1 MNRFTV
7 TIHRKDNALTH
18 ELSKDSFTI
27 GRSLD
32 CDLSLNDTHV
42 SRVHLIVSRRSNQIW
57 IEDKNSSNGTFVN
70 GAKIE
75 QGTPVNVVPADRIQ
89 LGRSEF
95 ILVIDLETDELPQ
108 PEPVAILK
116 VQVPAAKPV
125 VGKTARS
132 AKVEEAFSPA
142 APVAEPAPAVIP
154 AAAPEPNHEN
164 TIFMPPPAMAPA
176 QAEKILHDAKH
187 KAAQIILEGET
198 QAEKRT
204 QAIYQKAR
212 DAQAQA
218 EIFYQTRM
226 SDAHKEAD
234 AILADFQQ
242 QGQQLLHDARN
253 MAQELRDEVEIYV
266 QTLREKAKRDVADL
280 IAEGTLKAEKMKT
293 EALETARSLVQTEN
307 ENKVRIAQEEA
318 DRILELAKTQAQQ
331 AQDQLN
337 NDKMELAALT
347 ESLTQLKADQADAEK
362 RLESLRVE
370 AEQTKQT
377 LTEERDGLKKSI
389 ESELAQLNS
398 IKASLNDFGG
408 KNKEADEQFKKLQE
422 KNAHLTMDIRD
433 LEAKKDQ
440 LFKDYDAQKVSLSE
454 KLEKEKAQMEKS
466 EEQRIEEMRLD
477 ASKRLQK
484 LEQNLIEDVMAKKAD
499 MVKDIH
505 IQIEREVVKVM
516 EAAQWNK
523 ISSAVLEQIKE
534 AVEGRVASMSQS
546 SASKVAPEKLVQK
559 RKSEKMRWAATGL
572 VLGGLLYFVAQVVM
586 ETVQSDNNPLQTRA
600 ISEAKKRQED
610 LERRRFNPTQADEV
624 KDTYTDSVIYTR
636 NYAEV
641 YLDQN
646 FQQRLYKASAHYLL
660 RTWRIEEEKSLQV
673 LSAANALVKEL
684 QDRKMKIHPDYI
696 KEGIEKMRVFESQ
709 TVLRMKEIL
718 GSEVRLESFR
728 RFEKNFYREEV
739 ERRRT
744 AQH

>member
-1 MNRFTV
+1 MSRFTV
-7 TIHRKDNALTH
+7 TIHRKDNALTQ

-42 SRVHLIVSRRSNQIW
+42 SRVHLVVSRRWNQIW
-57 IEDKNSSNGTFVN
+57 IEDKNSSNGTFIN
-70 GAKIE
+70 GSKIV

-95 ILVIDLETDELPQ
+95 ILVIDLETDELPE
-108 PEPVAILK
+108 PEPVAILEA
-116 VQVPAAKPV
+116 QVPAAMPTV
-125 VGKTARS
+125 NSTNS
-132 AKVEEAFSPA
+132 ANSEEGSNTGAIPEQAVA
-142 APVAEPAPAVIP
+142 AIP
-154 AAAPEPNHEN
+154 AGAPEPNHEN
-164 TIFMPPPAMAPA
+164 TIFMPPPNMAPF
-176 QAEKILHDAKH
+176 QAEKILHEAKR
-187 KAAQIILEGET
+187 KAAQIVLEGET

-218 EIFYQTRM
+218 EIFHQTRM
-226 SDAHKEAD
+226 SEAHKEAD
-234 AILADFQQ
+234 AILADFQR
-242 QGQQLLHDARN
+242 QGHQLLHDARN
-253 MAQELRDEVEIYV
+253 MAQELREEVDVYV
-266 QTLREKAKRDVADL
+266 QTLREKAKRDVEDL

-293 EALETARSLVQTEN
+293 EALEAARSLAQTEN
-307 ENKVRIAQEEA
+307 ENKLRLAQEEA
-318 DRILELAKTQAQQ
+318 ERIVELAKKQAHQTQEQLQNDKLELANVTTSLNQA
-331 AQDQLN
+331 
-337 NDKMELAALT
+337 KE
-347 ESLTQLKADQADAEK
+347 DQAEVEK
-362 RLESLRVE
+362 RVESLRAE
-370 AEQTKQT
+370 TEQTKKSQA
-377 LTEERDGLKKSI
+377 EELESLKKSI

-398 IKASLNDFGG
+398 VKSSLAELAS
-408 KNKEADEQFKKLQE
+408 KNKEADEHLKKLQE
-422 KNAHLTMDIRD
+422 KQAHLAMDVRD
-433 LEAKKDQ
+433 LEAKKDH
-440 LFKDYDAQKVSLSE
+440 LFKEHDAQKIFLNE
-454 KLEKEKAQMEKS
+454 KLEKEKSQMAKS
-466 EEQRIEEMRLD
+466 EEQRIEEMRLE

-484 LEQNLIEDVMAKKAD
+484 MEQNLLEDVMSKKTD

-516 EAAQWNK
+516 EPAQWNK
-523 ISSAVLEQIKE
+523 ISSGVLAQIEE

-546 SASKVAPEKLVQK
+546 SATKVAPEKLVKK

-572 VLGGLLYFVAQVVM
+572 VMGGLLYFVAQVVI
-586 ETVQSDNNPLQTRA
+586 ETVRNDNNPLQTRA

-610 LERRRFNPTQADEV
+610 LERRRFNPTQADDV

-641 YLDQN
+641 YLDQE
-646 FQQRLYKASAHYLL
+646 FQQRLYKSSAQYLL
-660 RTWRIEEEKSLQV
+660 KTWRIEEEKSLQV

-684 QDRKMKIHPDYI
+684 QDRKVKIHPDYI
-696 KEGIEKMRVFESQ
+696 KEGIEKMRLFENQ
-709 TVLRMKEIL
+709 TVARMKDIL

-739 ERRRT
+739 DRRRM